1 MSLVLAS
8 KPIPVMLLG
17 VLIGKKS
24 YAAQKYFFV
33 LMIVIGVGMFIFKD
47 KYERKDGEDPFIG
60 SSLIGASLLM
70 DGLTG
75 AVQDRMRSVEN
86 PDSMT
91 FMLFVHQWS
100 SVILVSSMAV
110 TGEGRDFIE
119 FAKRNPEIIWQM
131 ALVAALG
138 TIGQAFISAMISN
151 FGSLPLSLVTT
162 TRKFF
167 TVLVSVVLFGN
178 NLTAVQWVATAT
190 IFSALLLDAIFS
202 RKARVIDEDETVEVT
217 LENVDKISSI
227 ENLKHLTLDLKDEK
241 VVVITEK

>member
-1 MSLVLAS
+1 
-8 KPIPVMLLG
+8 MLLG

-24 YAAQKYFFV
+24 YAPQKYFFV
-33 LMIVIGVGMFIFKD
+33 LMIVIGVAMFIFKD
-47 KYERKDGEDPFIG
+47 KYERRDGEDPFIG
-60 SSLIGASLLM
+60 SYLIGASLLM
-70 DGLTG
+70 DGLVG
-75 AVQDRMRSVEN
+75 AVQDRMRSVEK
-86 PDSMT
+86 PDSMN
-91 FMLFVHQWS
+91 FMLNVHGWS
-100 SVILVSSMAV
+100 SAILVSSMAV

-131 ALVAALG
+131 SLVAALG
-138 TIGQAFISAMISN
+138 TVGQAFIAAMISN

-178 NLTAVQWVATAT
+178 NLTAVQWIATAT

-202 RKARVIDEDETVEVT
+202 KKLRAIDEAETVEVT
-217 LENVDKISSI
+217 LEKVHKVSSI
-227 ENLKHLTLDLKDEK
+227 EDLNHLTLNSKHEK